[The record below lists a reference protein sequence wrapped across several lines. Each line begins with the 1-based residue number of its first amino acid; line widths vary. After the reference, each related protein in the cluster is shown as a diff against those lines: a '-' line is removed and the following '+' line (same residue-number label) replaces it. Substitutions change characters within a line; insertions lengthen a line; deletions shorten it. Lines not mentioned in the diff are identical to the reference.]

1 MVMHIRLRGVISGML
16 TGNHEEMVW
25 EDGREKPMWLSFEKG
40 NETRAGLCTP
50 AEAGNS
56 RGRNWRGSS
65 LNCLTDLLDLAIKRE
80 AA

>member
-16 TGNHEEMVW
+16 TVNHEEMVW

-40 NETRAGLCTP
+40 NETRAGLCKP
-50 AEAGNS
+50 AAS